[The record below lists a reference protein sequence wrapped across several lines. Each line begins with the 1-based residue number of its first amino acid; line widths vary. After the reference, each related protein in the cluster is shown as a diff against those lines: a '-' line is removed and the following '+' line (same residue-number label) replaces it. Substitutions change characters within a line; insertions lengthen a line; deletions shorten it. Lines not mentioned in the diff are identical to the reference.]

1 MRLPLR
7 KEKKIAIIKAHRT
20 DFCVFMT
27 YAGLK
32 GAHIIHKSQGSP
44 GTKLN
49 GIDEVP
55 PPYPLCTALLCMCLE
70 AAEGQAGAEH
80 AKGEGSR

>member
-1 MRLPLR
+1 MHLPLR

-49 GIDEVP
+49 GIDGVL
-55 PPYPLCTALLCMCLE
+55 YVLLTLYVGPSCAC
-70 AAEGQAGAEH
+70 A
-80 AKGEGSR
+80 